1 VAETKEKKGGVR
13 VAVQK
18 FGTFLSSMIMPN
30 IGAFIAW
37 GILTALFIPAGFFP
51 NERIGTLVSPM
62 VTYLLPI
69 LIAYTGGKLVHG
81 VRGGVVGAIVTM
93 GVIMGTSSPVFIG
106 EDGHSSPMFLGAMI
120 CGPLSAWLFKKLES
134 LWQGKIRP
142 GFEML
147 VDNFSLGIFGFAG
160 AIASMYWL
168 TPVMNF
174 IMEWAGR
181 AVEFLINHN
190 LLWLTSVLI
199 EPAKVF
205 FLNNA
210 INHGVLTPLATDQAA
225 QTGKSV
231 LYLLEANPG
240 PGLGILLAFMLF
252 GTGTARATA
261 PGAALIHFFG
271 GIHEIYFPYVLMRPQ
286 LLLAAIGGGM
296 TGVAINTVMDVGLR
310 SPAAPGS
317 IIAIYGTVA
326 SDSYLG
332 VTIAVFASTAVSFA
346 IAAPI
351 LKFTKGTDDLNKA
364 TADMEAMKG
373 KKSSVAGALTK
384 RDAGDIPEIH
394 KVVFACDAGMGSSA
408 MGASVLRNK
417 IKEAGFGDVVTVT
430 NSAINNLKDDYDL
443 VVVHQDLASRA
454 EAPTPSAVHVT
465 VDNFMASPRYD
476 EVVDLIRSQQTGESA
491 ESGEASDAQHS
502 ANAADSVDSV
512 AGAEAQP
519 AQSSVGVKEAPDAES
534 KILTADNI
542 VLDGSAKD
550 RDDAIDQAGA
560 MLVAAGAVEPAY
572 VAAMHEREKSVST
585 YMGNGLAIPHGTN
598 EAKDTI
604 KSSSITFIR
613 LDEPVDWGGK
623 PAKFIVG
630 IAGADGTH
638 LKTLSKIAKIFGK
651 KETVE
656 QLEKATTKEEI
667 LNIFGKVTS

>member
-1 VAETKEKKGGVR
+1 
-13 VAVQK
+13 
-18 FGTFLSSMIMPN
+18 MIMPN

-37 GILTALFIPAGFFP
+37 GIITAFFIPKGFTP
-51 NERIGTLVSPM
+51 NEHINTLVSPM

-69 LIAYTGGKLVHG
+69 LIAYTGGKLIHD
-81 VRGGVVGAIVTM
+81 VRGGVVGAITTM
-93 GVIMGTSSPVFIG
+93 GVIMGTSAPEWIG
-106 EDGHSSPMFLGAMI
+106 EDGHASPMFLGAMI
-120 CGPLSAWLFKKLES
+120 CGPLAAWLFKKLES
-134 LWQGKIRP
+134 LWAGKIRP

-147 VDNFSLGIFGFAG
+147 VDNFSLGIFGFIG
-160 AIASMYWL
+160 AIASMYLL

-174 IMEWAGR
+174 IMDVAGK
-181 AVEFLINHN
+181 AVEFLINNN
-190 LLWLTSVLI
+190 LLWLTSALI

-225 QTGKSV
+225 ETGKSV

-240 PGLGILLAFMLF
+240 PGLGILLAFMVF
-252 GTGTARATA
+252 GAGSARATA

-296 TGVAINTVMDVGLR
+296 TGVAINTMMDVGLR

-332 VTIAVFASTAVSFA
+332 ITIAVAASAAVSFA

-351 LKFTKGTDDLNKA
+351 LKFSKTGADDLDKA

-373 KKSSVAGALTK
+373 KKSSVAGALATQS
-384 RDAGDIPEIH
+384 GDDVREVRN
-394 KVVFACDAGMGSSA
+394 VVFACDAGMGSSA

-417 IKEAGFGDVVTVT
+417 IKEAGFGNIVTVT

-443 VVVHQDLASRA
+443 VVVHEDLAQRA
-454 EAPTPSAVHVT
+454 KPATPSALHVT

-476 EVVDLIRSQQTGESA
+476 EVVDLIRKQQSGSTAAATEAAMASAIMSEES
-491 ESGEASDAQHS
+491 EYEDTTK
-502 ANAADSVDSV
+502 
-512 AGAEAQP
+512 P
-519 AQSSVGVKEAPDAES
+519 KKEV
-534 KILTADNI
+534 LTADNI
-542 VLDGSAKD
+542 VLDGSAVD
-550 RDDAIDQAGA
+550 RTDAINQAGA
-560 MLVAAGAVEPAY
+560 ILVAAGAVEQSY
-572 VAAMHEREKSVST
+572 VVSMHVREESVST
-585 YMGNGLAIPHGTN
+585 FMGNGLAIPHGTN
-598 EAKDTI
+598 EAKDAI
-604 KSSSITFIR
+604 KESAISFIR
-613 LDEPVDWGGK
+613 LAEPVDWGGK

-630 IAGADGTH
+630 IAGADGSH

-651 KETVE
+651 ADTVE
-656 QLEKATTKEEI
+656 QLEMATTKEEI
-667 LNIFGKVTS
+667 LNIFGKVNQ

>member
-1 VAETKEKKGGVR
+1 MAETKQQKGGAR

-37 GILTALFIPAGFFP
+37 GILTALFIPDGFFP
-51 NERIGTLVSPM
+51 NEKINTMVGPM

-69 LIAYTGGKLVHG
+69 LIAFTGGKLVHE

-93 GVIMGTSSPVFIG
+93 GVIMGTSAPEWIG

-120 CGPLSAWLFKKLES
+120 CGPLAAWLFKKLES
-134 LWQGKIRP
+134 LWAGKVRP

-160 AIASMYWL
+160 AIASMYLL

-174 IMEWAGR
+174 IMDIAGR
-181 AVEFLINHN
+181 AVEFLISNN
-190 LLWLTSVLI
+190 LLWLTSALI

-210 INHGVLTPLATDQAA
+210 INHGVLTPLATDQSAE
-225 QTGKSV
+225 TGKSV

-240 PGLGILLAFMLF
+240 PGLGILLAFMVF
-252 GTGTARATA
+252 GAGSARATA

-296 TGVAINTVMDVGLR
+296 AGVAINTIMDVGLR

-332 VTIAVFASTAVSFA
+332 VTIAVLASTAVSFA

-351 LKFTKGTDDLNKA
+351 LKFTKGTDDLDKA

-373 KKSSVAGALTK
+373 KKSSVAGALSSQS
-384 RDAGDIPEIH
+384 AEESPEIRN
-394 KVVFACDAGMGSSA
+394 VVFACDAGMGSSA

-417 IKEAGFGDVVTVT
+417 IREAGFGDVVTVT
-430 NSAINNLKDDYDL
+430 NSAVNNLKDNYEL
-443 VVVHQDLASRA
+443 VVVHEDLAERA
-454 EAPTPSAVHVT
+454 KPATPSAIHVT

-476 EVVDLIRSQQTGESA
+476 EVVELIREQQSGESSTTAPIADEQNAA
-491 ESGEASDAQHS
+491 EDPAASDAVSENAS
-502 ANAADSVDSV
+502 AGTDVLRP
-512 AGAEAQP
+512 E
-519 AQSSVGVKEAPDAES
+519 
-534 KILTADNI
+534 TI
-542 VLDGSAKD
+542 VLDGHATS
-550 RDDAIDQAGA
+550 REEAIDQAGA
-560 MLVAAGAVEPAY
+560 LLVSAGAVEQAY
-572 VAAMHEREKSVST
+572 VDSMHEREKSVST
-585 YMGNGLAIPHGTN
+585 FMGNGLAIPHGTN
-598 EAKDTI
+598 EAKESI
-604 KSSSITFIR
+604 KGSAISFIR

-623 PAKFIVG
+623 PATFIVG
-630 IAGADGTH
+630 IAGADGSH

-651 KETVE
+651 ADTVE
-656 QLEKATTKEEI
+656 QLEQAKTKDEI
-667 LNIFGKVTS
+667 LEIFEKVNK

>member
-1 VAETKEKKGGVR
+1 MAETQRNRGGVR

-37 GILTALFIPAGFFP
+37 GILTALFIPDGFFP
-51 NERIGTLVSPM
+51 NEKINTLVGPM

-69 LIAYTGGKLVHG
+69 LIAYTGGKLVHD

-93 GVIMGTSSPVFIG
+93 GVIMGTSAPEWIG
-106 EDGHSSPMFLGAMI
+106 EDGHASPMFLGAMI
-120 CGPLSAWLFKKLES
+120 CGPLAAWLFKKLET
-134 LWQGKIRP
+134 LWAGKVRP

-160 AIASMYWL
+160 AIASMYLL

-174 IMEWAGR
+174 IMDIAGK
-181 AVEFLINHN
+181 AVEFLISHN
-190 LLWLTSVLI
+190 LLWLTSALI

-225 QTGKSV
+225 ETGKSV
-231 LYLLEANPG
+231 LYLLEANPS
-240 PGLGILLAFMLF
+240 PGLGILLAFMVF
-252 GTGTARATA
+252 GAGSARATA

-286 LLLAAIGGGM
+286 LLIAAIGGGM
-296 TGVAINTVMDVGLR
+296 TGVAVNTIMDVGLR

-332 VTIAVFASTAVSFA
+332 ITIAVAASAAVSFA

-351 LKFTKGTDDLNKA
+351 LKLTKGADDLEKA

-373 KKSSVAGALTK
+373 KKSSVAGALSAK
-384 RDAGDIPEIH
+384 SAEDAPEIRN
-394 KVVFACDAGMGSSA
+394 VVFACDAGMGSSA

-417 IKEAGFGDVVTVT
+417 IKEAGFGNVVTVT
-430 NSAINNLKDDYDL
+430 NSAINNLKDEYDL
-443 VVVHQDLASRA
+443 VVVHEDLAERA
-454 EAPTPSAVHVT
+454 KPATPSALHVT

-476 EVVDLIRSQQTGESA
+476 EVVDLIRKQQSGNTAVATEAAVQRAIASEESESA
-491 ESGEASDAQHS
+491 GSEVLS
-502 ANAADSVDSV
+502 AD
-512 AGAEAQP
+512 
-519 AQSSVGVKEAPDAES
+519 
-534 KILTADNI
+534 TI
-542 VLDGSAKD
+542 VLDGHASS
-550 RDDAIDQAGA
+550 RDEAID
-560 MLVAAGAVEPAY
+560 AAGALLVSAGAVDQAY
-572 VAAMHEREKSVST
+572 VDAMHEREKSVST
-585 YMGNGLAIPHGTN
+585 FMGNGLAIPHGTN
-598 EAKDTI
+598 EAKDSI
-604 KSSSITFIR
+604 KKSAVSFIR

-623 PAKFIVG
+623 PATFVVG
-630 IAGADGTH
+630 IAGADGSH
-638 LKTLSKIAKIFGK
+638 LKTLAKIAKIFGK
-651 KETVE
+651 ADTVE
-656 QLEKATTKEEI
+656 QLENATTKEEI
-667 LNIFGKVTS
+667 LAIFEKVNK

>member
-1 VAETKEKKGGVR
+1 MAETKQQKGGAR

-37 GILTALFIPAGFFP
+37 GILTALFIPDGFFP
-51 NERIGTLVSPM
+51 NEKINTMVGPM

-69 LIAYTGGKLVHG
+69 LIAFTGGKLVYE

-93 GVIMGTSSPVFIG
+93 GVIMGTSAPEWIG

-120 CGPLSAWLFKKLES
+120 CGPLAAWLFKKLEV
-134 LWQGKIRP
+134 LWAGKIRP

-160 AIASMYWL
+160 AIASMYLL

-174 IMEWAGR
+174 IMDIAGR
-181 AVEFLINHN
+181 AVEFLISNN
-190 LLWLTSVLI
+190 LLWLTSALI

-210 INHGVLTPLATDQAA
+210 INHGVLTPLATDQSAEI
-225 QTGKSV
+225 GKSV

-240 PGLGILLAFMLF
+240 PGLGILLAFMVF
-252 GTGTARATA
+252 GAGSARATA

-296 TGVAINTVMDVGLR
+296 TGVAINTIMHVGLR

-332 VTIAVFASTAVSFA
+332 VTTAVFASTAVSFA

-351 LKFTKGTDDLNKA
+351 LKFTKGTDDLDKA
-364 TADMEAMKG
+364 AADMEAMKG
-373 KKSSVAGALTK
+373 RKSSVAGVLSSKTAKESL
-384 RDAGDIPEIH
+384 EIRN
-394 KVVFACDAGMGSSA
+394 VVFACDAGMGSSA

-430 NSAINNLKDDYDL
+430 NSAVNNLKDIYEL
-443 VVVHQDLASRA
+443 VVVHEDLAERA
-454 EAPTPSAVHVT
+454 KPATPSAIHVT

-476 EVVDLIRSQQTGESA
+476 EVIELIREQQSSESSATAPTAGEHNAPEGPAVSDALSDNESA
-491 ESGEASDAQHS
+491 GTDVLS
-502 ANAADSVDSV
+502 A
-512 AGAEAQP
+512 E
-519 AQSSVGVKEAPDAES
+519 
-534 KILTADNI
+534 TI
-542 VLDGSAKD
+542 VLDGHATS
-550 RDDAIDQAGA
+550 REEAIDQAGEL
-560 MLVAAGAVEPAY
+560 LVFAGAVEQAY
-572 VAAMHEREKSVST
+572 VDSMHEREKSVST
-585 YMGNGLAIPHGTN
+585 FMGNGLAIPHGTN
-598 EAKDTI
+598 EAKESI
-604 KSSSITFIR
+604 KGSAISFIR
-613 LDEPVDWGGK
+613 LNEPVDWGGK
-623 PAKFIVG
+623 PATFIVG
-630 IAGADGTH
+630 IAGADGSH
-638 LKTLSKIAKIFGK
+638 LKTLSKIAKIFG
-651 KETVE
+651 EADTVE
-656 QLEKATTKEEI
+656 QLEQATTKDEI
-667 LNIFGKVTS
+667 LEIFEKVNK